1 MQKAQFI
8 ELFLL
13 AFLGVI
19 HSQEKSGNPIT
30 KFQITNCTYFDQN
43 ISYIPES
50 CQNVYLTSCNFVC
63 QKNYLILNV
72 QEVHFKRSNITNCEI
87 TKIDSDYIE
96 FHNINL
102 INPNTSQYKLQS
114 RGSISLQGNLEQQLN
129 HTQLLIES
137 QTDIII
143 KDAQIN
149 IDYLAFISHIGH
161 IEISNSSIT
170 SLSPKCNM
178 NKDLELT
185 SNLKIVSQ
193 ENVTIDSKSKITA
206 STLILY
212 SNNTIVDGVIKSP
225 FDCYTNQG
233 VGKAPT
239 FTIEELVCLSGGGS
253 SAGLGGRGSQNKS
266 CQALEKTSKQFIKS
280 HPYNHPNYLRS
291 GSGGAGTISVG
302 SGGGII
308 LMQSLNSI
316 SINGELLCNGVDGQY
331 IDLQNQFGGGGGGA
345 IQILAKVIDGNG
357 VIQAKG
363 GNSDASN
370 KVGEGGGGIVTVQG
384 ELSNTSKLKID
395 VRSGIRQ
402 DQQAQNGTIQFF
414 PCEDGFHLYKF
425 QCVEC
430 PSNSMSFAKRG
441 HCFKCPGV
449 LFGQQYI
456 DWPSCNEKVC
466 NQFHCDPITFISN
479 IVSSLMNLIL
489 YLMLFMFVTIGYVI
503 RRMYRMK
510 EIKYEKLPFD
520 FESATRYMTIDHLLT
535 DELLKNNN
543 FQLIDLM
550 YHVHRI
556 TLLGNNSPENPWKL
570 PSHPES
576 GIEYLMDLE
585 EYKRFA
591 NKINKLAEWK
601 KQEKVLL
608 IIFSILYYPL
618 YWVILTYT
626 KKKKYLKIIEYFH
639 QSNIMKLM
647 DDQFIKIKI
656 SKSADYTLLYFD
668 IFNYKIS
675 DLKYFFLAC
684 PYYILVSGEGN
695 FLKPF
700 YLCESNPFLSCL
712 YFSINRNKEIH
723 EDRNKILDN
732 LVTHKTRMEN
742 SQKLNNFIIK
752 FNRYARAIDVDSNDF
767 TQNVQQLIIFC
778 NNQNVKFFSDFLITI
793 NIIIIID
800 DEFTILEN
808 YESQEFI
815 KFIEGAKNKNLR
827 LGLFIYD
834 SEANPEEIED
844 VLDNQRISLEQSN
857 QFQVFE
863 EDKESF
869 DNLQNLEDLKHQYIE
884 RMQDSVQSSQEIQQE
899 QSKKSQNRKSD
910 MKIFGKIRYLFL
922 SHQVPSVG
930 QNTKIYVQLLLAIL
944 DAIFLPLL
952 IQQGLLADD
961 LYLEQILLISF
972 PYPLSIL
979 ISPILGCVWMT
990 TQSYGIA
997 KAHSI
1002 FNTLSIF
1009 NLVVHIIVMIKKLIP
1024 LAFIILFI
1032 NLILKILLMI
1042 NIKRILSLNIKLNKL
1057 NQIKH
1062 IVQ

>member
-1 MQKAQFI
+1 MQKAQLVEF
-8 ELFLL
+8 FLL
-13 AFLGVI
+13 TLLQII
-19 HSQEKSGNPIT
+19 HSQQKDWN
-30 KFQITNCTYFDQN
+30 QITEFQVNNCSYFNQV

-50 CQNVYLTSCNFVC
+50 CQIVYITSSNFVC
-63 QKNYLILNV
+63 IKNHLIMNV
-72 QEVHFKRSNITNCEI
+72 KQLYFTQSNITNCEI
-87 TKIDSDYIE
+87 IKIDSEYIE
-96 FHNINL
+96 IHNINL
-102 INPNTSQYKLQS
+102 INNNTSQYQFQS
-114 RGSISLQGNLEQQLN
+114 QGNILVQGNIEQKFN
-129 HTQLLIES
+129 HTELIIES
-137 QTDIII
+137 QNDITI

-149 IDYLAFISHIGH
+149 IDQLAIVSHNGI
-161 IEISNSSIT
+161 IEITNSNVI
-170 SLSPKCNM
+170 SLNPKCNM
-178 NKDLELT
+178 NNDLELT
-185 SNLKIVSQ
+185 SNFKIVSQ
-193 ENVTIDSKSKITA
+193 ENVTIDSKSIITA
-206 STLILY
+206 STIIIY
-212 SNNTIVDGVIKSP
+212 SNHTIVDGIIQSP

-233 VGKAPT
+233 VGKAPI
-239 FTIEELVCLSGGGS
+239 FTIEGLICLSGGGS
-253 SAGLGGRGSQNKS
+253 SAGLGGRGSQDKQ

-291 GSGGAGTISVG
+291 GSGGAGTISIG
-302 SGGGII
+302 SGGGMI
-308 LMQSLNSI
+308 LLQSLNTI
-316 SINGELLCNGVDGQY
+316 SINGELLCNGVDGQF
-331 IDLQNQFGGGGGGA
+331 INLQNQFGGGGGGA
-345 IQILAKVIDGNG
+345 IQILAKYIDGNG

-363 GNSDASN
+363 GNSDVSN
-370 KVGEGGGGIVTVQG
+370 QVGEGGGGIVLVQG
-384 ELSNTSKLKID
+384 ELSKMAKLKID
-395 VRSGIRQ
+395 VRSGIRK
-402 DQQAQNGTIQFF
+402 DQQAQNGTIQFL
-414 PCEDGFHLYKF
+414 PCEDGYHLNKF

-430 PSNSMSFAKRG
+430 PSNSISFAKRG

-449 LFGQQYI
+449 LFGQYYV

-466 NQFHCDPITFISN
+466 NQFYCDPITFISN
-479 IVSSLMNLIL
+479 VMFSLLNLIL
-489 YLMLFMFVTIGYVI
+489 YLILLLFISIGYII
-503 RRMYRMK
+503 RRMYRMQ

-535 DELLKNNN
+535 DELMKNNN

-591 NKINKLAEWK
+591 NKINKFAEWK
-601 KQEKVLL
+601 KQEKILL
-608 IIFSILYYPL
+608 IIVSILYYPL
-618 YWVILTYT
+618 YWMILTYI
-626 KKKKYLKIIEYFH
+626 KKKKYLRIIEYFH

-732 LVTHKTRMEN
+732 LVTHKKRMEN

-767 TQNVQQLIIFC
+767 AQNVQQLIIFC
-778 NNQNVKFFSDFLITI
+778 NHQNVKFFSDFLITI

-815 KFIEGAKNKNLR
+815 KFIEEAKNKHLR
-827 LGLFIYD
+827 FGLFIYD

-857 QFQVFE
+857 QFQVLE

-869 DNLQNLEDLKHQYIE
+869 DNVSNLEDLKHQYIE
-884 RMQDSVQSSQEIQQE
+884 RIQDSVQSSQEIQSEKQNK
-899 QSKKSQNRKSD
+899 SKNRKST
-910 MKIFGKIRYLFL
+910 MEIFNKIRYLFL
-922 SHQVPSVG
+922 SHQVPTVG
-930 QNTKIYVQLLLAIL
+930 QNTKIYVQLLLSIL

-952 IQQGLLADD
+952 IQQGIDASDF
-961 LYLEQILLISF
+961 YFEQILLLSF
-972 PYPLSIL
+972 PYPLSIV

-997 KAHSI
+997 KVHSI
-1002 FNTLSIF
+1002 FNSLSIF
-1009 NLVVHIIVMIKKLIP
+1009 NLIVHIIIMIQKMIP
-1024 LAFIILFI
+1024 LAFVILFI

-1062 IVQ
+1062 IIQ